1 MAAARPDAVARR
13 ERRAKIAAAVLGA
26 VFLLLVAIQ
35 VPKLMKHKGGGA
47 TAGQTTAT
55 STTGTSTT
63 ATTPAASPAAGAS
76 LASTVEPA
84 SSIRRFTLFSAKDPF
99 NAPAGA
105 TAAVSGSAPAT
116 TSTTAKAPATTTPA
130 PNTQTLPSQIL
141 TFVPTPKPKPT
152 GRKGVLLKLN
162 GRRHSY
168 AKGDLLPAAHPVFRV
183 VGFTRHAAT
192 LRLLG
197 GSFASGSSAVKL
209 RAGHRVVIENANS
222 GTRYVLRFVRLA
234 LVSPSPAADTTTTTV
249 K

>member
-1 MAAARPDAVARR
+1 MAATARSNPLARR
-13 ERRAKIAAAVLGA
+13 ERRAKIAAVVLGA
-26 VFLLLVAIQ
+26 VFLLVVAIQ
-35 VPKLMKHKGGGA
+35 VPKLMKHKGGGGSA
-47 TAGQTTAT
+47 AQTTA

-84 SSIRRFTLFSAKDPF
+84 PIRRFTLFSAKDPF

-105 TAAVSGSAPAT
+105 TAAASGSSPAA
-116 TSTTAKAPATTTPA
+116 TSTTAKTPPTTPTA
-130 PNTQTLPSQIL
+130 PNTQTLPGQIL
-141 TFVPTPKPKPT
+141 TFVPTSKPKPT

-162 GRRHSY
+162 GRRHGY
-168 AKGDLLPAAHPVFRV
+168 VKGDLLPAAHPVFRV
-183 VGFTRHAAT
+183 VGFTRHTAT

-197 GSFASGSSAVKL
+197 GSFASGSSALKL

-234 LVSPSPAADTTTTTV
+234 LVSPAATTTPA